1 MRARGVAF
9 LGLAFAAYWLL
20 TGELNDGK
28 RLSLAPVKPGLV
40 RVLNPPYD
48 LEEPP
53 GSSPVV
59 LLEEHENLRD
69 WLKSEAI
76 KVGQP
81 DLDPAGTSARL
92 SSKASQLSKKD
103 LHFLKQ
109 TALNR
114 NFSSDERFLAV
125 YILGLAGTQ
134 ALDALRELSLARIPG
149 VPDDRRHSDEVILRT
164 HAIEALVQKL
174 SRAEARTLLQELLS
188 RTSDPIIARH
198 VQYWLNRLS
207 S

>member
-1 MRARGVAF
+1 MRAHAVIF

-20 TGELNDGK
+20 TGEPGDGQ
-28 RLSLAPVKPGLV
+28 RLSLGPVKPGLV

-53 GSSPVV
+53 GSGVLSPDT
-59 LLEEHENLRD
+59 EAEGLRD
-69 WLKSEAI
+69 WLKAEAA
-76 KVGQP
+76 KVGYT
-81 DLDPAGTSARL
+81 DDDHAATSSHL
-92 SSKASQLSKKD
+92 SSKAAQLTKKD
-103 LHFLKQ
+103 IHFLKQ

-114 NFSSDERFLAV
+114 TFTADERFLAV
-125 YILGLAGTQ
+125 YLLGLAGTP
-134 ALDALRELSLARIPG
+134 ALDALRELSLSRIPG

-164 HAIEALVQKL
+164 QAIEVLVQKL
-174 SRAEARTLLQELLS
+174 SPAEARALLQELLS